1 MIAGIVVASLVTLL
15 ALVAPSVRLVAARR
29 RALAD
34 PPPAQGEPELPEV
47 AYLLG
52 GRGRVVDTVIAGM
65 CDDGR
70 ISVNESGKLKVERAV
85 AHNAVERALLGRCG
99 ADWST
104 SLRKVRTSLQFD
116 PAVDALEGAL
126 VRRGML
132 VSPVVRE
139 KWRRAADV
147 QVGGLVLT
155 GVGVVAL
162 VLMPGTFV
170 TPFVV
175 LALLVAGIVLRVRCR
190 PAGPKAARPTPR
202 GKDFINRTPATGP
215 WSVRF
220 SATHPEGVAGVVAV
234 HGAGGP
240 EPDRAFLGQ
249 LRQAALSSTGLG
261 SSHSYAKSAKKQASR
276 KTSKSSSSSASSSS
290 HTSGGYGCSG
300 ASSCSGHS
308 GHSSCS
314 GSSCSSS
321 SSSSS
326 CGGGSSCS
334 S

>member
-1 MIAGIVVASLVTLL
+1 MNAGIVVASLVTLL
-15 ALVAPSVRLVAARR
+15 ALVAPSAWLVVARR

-70 ISVNESGKLKVERAV
+70 ISVNESGKLKVERAL
-85 AHNAVERALLGRCG
+85 AYNAVERALLGRCG

-132 VSPVVRE
+132 MSPVAKE

-147 QVGGLVLT
+147 QVGGLVLA

-162 VLMPGTFV
+162 AVMPGSFV

-175 LALLVAGIVLRVRCR
+175 LDLLVAGIVLRVRCR
-190 PAGPKAARPTPR
+190 PAGPKARPTPR
-202 GKDFINRTPATGP
+202 GKDFINRTPTTGP

-220 SATHPEGVAGVVAV
+220 SATHPEGIAGVVAV

-240 EPDRAFLGQ
+240 EPDQPFLSQ
-249 LRQAALSSTGLG
+249 LRQAALPSTGLG
-261 SSHSYAKSAKKQASR
+261 SGHPYAKSAKKPASR

-290 HTSGGYGCSG
+290 HTSAGYGCSG

-326 CGGGSSCS
+326 CGGGSSCGS
-334 S
+334 

>member
-15 ALVAPSVRLVAARR
+15 ALVAPSAWLVVARR

-34 PPPAQGEPELPEV
+34 PPPAQGRPELLEV

-52 GRGRVVDTVIAGM
+52 GRSRVVDTVIAGM

-70 ISVNESGKLKVERAV
+70 ISVNESGKLKAERAV
-85 AHNAVERALLGRCG
+85 AYNPVERALLGRCG
-99 ADWST
+99 AEWST

-132 VSPVVRE
+132 VSPMAKQ

-155 GVGVVAL
+155 AVGVVSL
-162 VLMPGTFV
+162 VLMPVTFV
-170 TPFVV
+170 VPFVV
-175 LALLVAGIVLRVRCR
+175 LDFLVAGIVLRVLCR
-190 PAGPKAARPTPR
+190 PAGPNAALPTPC
-202 GKDFINRTPATGP
+202 GKAFINLTPATGP

-220 SATHPEGVAGVVAV
+220 SATHPEGIAGVVAV
-234 HGAGGP
+234 HGADGP
-240 EPDRAFLGQ
+240 EPDQVFLSQ
-249 LRQAALSSTGLG
+249 LRQAALSSTSAG
-261 SSHSYAKSAKKQASR
+261 SAGSYSKSAK
-276 KTSKSSSSSASSSS
+276 KSSSSSASSSS
-290 HTSGGYGCSG
+290 HTSGGYACSG

-308 GHSSCS
+308 GHSGHSSCS
-314 GSSCSSS
+314 SSSCSSS